1 MAIHKLTGK
10 AYSGTRWH
18 RVRRCLSK
26 CKNAKTVVLPFRSNG
41 NYAVQGSSRQLNKG
55 QFGGQS
61 IYLSAWHICDPC
73 CFSIV
78 QSQLSTEPSTAFHI
92 WWWSFLEAE
101 ASLHHDN
108 YGVNSQTIQ
117 LITSKRWSWAPGPL
131 ALPLWHWKG
140 HYCWEYD
147 KHSILFIA
155 LLALPWLPNI

>member
-10 AYSGTRWH
+10 AHSGARWH

-41 NYAVQGSSRQLNKG
+41 NYAVQGSSRQSNNG

-61 IYLSAWHICDPC
+61 IYLSAWQICDPC

-92 WWWSFLEAE
+92 RWWSFLEAE
-101 ASLHHDN
+101 ASLYYDN

-117 LITSKRWSWAPGPL
+117 LITYPSVEVGHQAPWHYPFSDINVLKRPL
-131 ALPLWHWKG
+131 
-140 HYCWEYD
+140 
-147 KHSILFIA
+147 
-155 LLALPWLPNI
+155 LLRIW